1 MNALRQRLGD
11 VMVRLL
17 SDPADRLRLTAF
29 ADVALALA
37 DALESTAAPVTLESV
52 TDAVR
57 RAFARLPRPEGDDP
71 AYQIAHDIAT
81 ADCDFVTRAARDH
94 HSAGGPDLVLSGY
107 GRWVREQLQLM
118 LS

>member
-1 MNALRQRLGD
+1 
-11 VMVRLL
+11 MVRLL
-17 SDPADRLRLTAF
+17 SDPADHLRLTAF

-37 DALESTAAPVTLESV
+37 DALESATDPANLQSV

-57 RAFARLPRPEGDDP
+57 RAFARLPRPDGEDP

-81 ADCDFVTRAARDH
+81 TDCDFVICAARDH
-94 HSAGGPDLVLSGY
+94 GSTGGPDLVLSGY
-107 GRWVREQLQLM
+107 GRWVREQLSLM

>member
-1 MNALRQRLGD
+1 
-11 VMVRLL
+11 MVQLL
-17 SDPADRLRLTAF
+17 DPAERLRLTAF

-37 DALESTAAPVTLESV
+37 DALESAADPVTLQSV

-57 RAFARLPRPEGDDP
+57 RAFARLPEPPGEDS

-94 HSAGGPDLVLSGY
+94 RSAGGPDLVLAGY
-107 GRWVREQLQLM
+107 GRWVREQLRLM